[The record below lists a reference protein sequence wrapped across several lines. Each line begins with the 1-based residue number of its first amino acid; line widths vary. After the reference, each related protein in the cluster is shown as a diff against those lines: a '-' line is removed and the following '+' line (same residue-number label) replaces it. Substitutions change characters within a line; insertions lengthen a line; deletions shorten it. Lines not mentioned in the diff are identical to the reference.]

1 MGHYIVLNENNII
14 SGFGRND
21 YGQVSSVSGNYL
33 TGIKQIEGGGY
44 HTIILFE
51 NGRVS
56 GFGRD
61 DRGQASLGNNLTGV
75 TKIAAGLF
83 HNLAILNNGRVTGW
97 GQSTTIKPSPS
108 NYDKLEDI
116 SKAGYTNN
124 LTGVIDIAAGY
135 ESSYALYKTGAN
147 IYNFTGWGIGKWI
160 YDNNFDTIQYPINF
174 GPLRKISAGYNFCS
188 LLLDDTDE
196 LGVSIRHYAQPSPNP
211 QFSEIFSSDFDP
223 SFRGSVIAYSGYI
236 LNDLIASGGTNLTGI
251 KDISAGTDYTIAKV
265 GTGLITGWGYE
276 GYQQINFYNK
286 VNLTQPRVP
295 VIYTGTPVPVPPPTG
310 NVCFN
315 PKLYNSNARVFF
327 SNSGSSEIIS
337 LKAGLNISAAL
348 NSGSGLSI
356 IGDEKEF
363 LYTTDFQLGFEYL
376 GNTNEIYLNRF
387 PTGDYTNPPL
397 IPVFGILKLSGFG
410 ITGINKNFKR
420 DTTGYYGAFNQSGTQ
435 DTGNHLY
442 TCYFNNNDSWVIRRR
457 EDELTS
463 LDHINSITLTG
474 SYFNDVNTTYTRP
487 DNNYDINF
495 TSASQNQQINW
506 DNNSG
511 YWRLSTTGIVPNYIK
526 KITLYYNPNSYIS
539 LGDQSNNDYYI
550 SMSSEN
556 VYDYQFFIYQDYYG
570 ADLVWALHDGDGD
583 FYNINGDLSNTNWT
597 GVNGNNNMT
606 GSTGS
611 FISNYSPGFV
621 YKTSGN
627 FQLTGNIIWQKDEY
641 GVDPVPVT
649 SARGTGSFSVY
660 DLYINNSNPL
670 LLNSGTW
677 ETIYPKAI
685 NTTYRNVPY
694 DPTLATGYSMNKP
707 DSIFKFDAFSAKLIK
722 YTGNPTGI
730 LNNWPYGTEAQPIT
744 GSGIY
749 PSSLGAFPF
758 EPSFFE
764 YLFIEDKQQYPKAI
778 VFANPQE
785 GVIRYQFPD
794 GEGGGYGTQQTGAF
808 LSGLQITGNTN
819 VVVNEKRVIFGFLK
833 TGSNPSLGI
842 NNFYFSPQ
850 STSRSFE
857 TSTTSNSLYHKIP
870 ATSNNGNL
878 KWKLISGGST
888 GNGNYGEANED
899 ISPVIFS
906 RYLSEYELKNYIIL
920 DNLPFPLT
928 VAEILGSQFFES
940 DRIQL
945 TFGLSDQ
952 TTQYN
957 IYRKIKDSIED
968 YSFFTSTGDSYDSS
982 YGNQIHNLIDYSP
995 EYGNPPFGTDLQYKI
1010 YPVNSL
1016 GSGIPT
1022 YLEARL
1028 VTRDC

>member
-1 MGHYIVLNENNII
+1 MSQFINNIKHYGIGIMGHYIVLNESDII

-33 TGIKQIEGGGY
+33 TGIKQIEAGGY

-97 GQSTTIKPSPS
+97 GQSTTIKSPPF

-116 SKAGYTNN
+116 SKAGYINN
-124 LTGVIDIAAGY
+124 LTGVTDIAAGY

-147 IYNFTGWGIGKWI
+147 IDNFTGWGIGKWI
-160 YDNNFDTIQYPINF
+160 YNNNFNTIQYPINF
-174 GPLRKISAGYNFCS
+174 GPVRKISAGYNFCS
-188 LLLDDTDE
+188 LLLDNSDE
-196 LGVSIRHYAQPSPNP
+196 LGVSIRHYAQPSPNA

-286 VNLTQPRVP
+286 VNLTQPRIP
-295 VIYTGTPVPVPPPTG
+295 VVYTGAPVPVPPPTG

-315 PKLYNSNARVFF
+315 PKLYNTNARVFF
-327 SNSGSSEIIS
+327 SNSGASEILS
-337 LKAGLNISAAL
+337 LKAGLNITAAL

-356 IGDEKEF
+356 VGNEQEF

-387 PTGDYTNPPL
+387 PTGDYTNPSP

-420 DTTGYYGAFNQSGTQ
+420 DTTGYYNTFNQSGTQ
-435 DTGNHLY
+435 DTGNLLY
-442 TCYFNNNDSWVIRRR
+442 TCYFNDIDSWIIKKQ
-457 EDELTS
+457 DNQPTN
-463 LDHINSITLTG
+463 LDYINSITLTG
-474 SYFNDVNTTYTRP
+474 SYFNNINTTYSRP
-487 DNNYDINF
+487 DYDPNSINLN
-495 TSASQNQQINW
+495 SESQNEQINW

-511 YWRLSTTGIVPNYIK
+511 YWRLSSTGIVPNYIK
-526 KITLYYNPNSYIS
+526 KITLYYDPNNYIS

-556 VYDYQFFIYQDYYG
+556 VYDYQFFIYQDYWSG
-570 ADLVWALHDGDGD
+570 DLAWVLQGNSQ
-583 FYNINGDLSNTNWT
+583 YYSINGDLSNTNWT

-611 FISNYSPGFV
+611 FISNYSPGFI

-641 GVDPVPVT
+641 GVDPVPLT
-649 SARGTGSFSVY
+649 SGRGTGSFQVY
-660 DLYINNSNPL
+660 DLYINNQNPQL
-670 LLNSGTW
+670 LDSGIWQTV
-677 ETIYPKAI
+677 YPKAI
-685 NTTYRNVPY
+685 NTTYRNVSY
-694 DPTLATGYSMNKP
+694 DPKLATGYSMNKP
-707 DSIFKFDAFSAKLIK
+707 DPIFKFDAFSTKLIK

-730 LNNWPYGTEAQPIT
+730 LNKWPYGTEAVPIT
-744 GSGIY
+744 GAQAY
-749 PSSLGAFPF
+749 PY

-778 VFANPQE
+778 VFANSKE
-785 GVIRYQFPD
+785 GVNDFS
-794 GEGGGYGTQQTGAF
+794 F
-808 LSGLQITGNTN
+808 LSGLQITGNTYPIIN
-819 VVVNEKRVIFGFLK
+819 RSSVIFGFLK

-850 STSRSFE
+850 GTSLSSE
-857 TSTTSNSLYHKIP
+857 TSTSSNSYYHKIP
-870 ATSNNGNL
+870 STSSNGNL
-878 KWKLISGGST
+878 KWQLISGGST
-888 GNGNYGEANED
+888 GNGNYGEANEN

-906 RYLSEYELKNYIIL
+906 RYLSEYEVKNYIIL
-920 DNLPFPLT
+920 DDLPFPLT

-957 IYRKIKDSIED
+957 IYRKIKDSLED
-968 YSFFTSTGDSYDSS
+968 YSFFASTGNSYDSS
-982 YGNQIHNLIDYSP
+982 YGNQIHNLVDYSP
-995 EYGNPPFGTDLQYKI
+995 EYGNPPFGTGLQYKI